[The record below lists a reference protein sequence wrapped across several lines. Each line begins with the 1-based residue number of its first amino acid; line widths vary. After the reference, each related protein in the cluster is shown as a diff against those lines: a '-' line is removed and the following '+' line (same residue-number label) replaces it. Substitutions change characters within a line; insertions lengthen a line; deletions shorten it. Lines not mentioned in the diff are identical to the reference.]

1 MLSELGV
8 ANSLSEELVKIIQNS
23 DPAVL
28 ELLKK
33 ELPKK
38 ESDLKAEF
46 TRLGLLIAR
55 VANVRKEAFKTAEK
69 DTGVFFRQ
77 RTDRQTK
84 KGDSRYLR
92 NQR

>member
-1 MLSELGV
+1 MKSPLDKLFGYQARLQGI
-8 ANSLSEELVKIIQNS
+8 ANSLGEELAKIIQKS

-46 TRLGLLIAR
+46 TR
-55 VANVRKEAFKTAEK
+55 
-69 DTGVFFRQ
+69 
-77 RTDRQTK
+77 
-84 KGDSRYLR
+84 
-92 NQR
+92 